1 MHPMRVELILHKGN
15 RILSP
20 ARLPIP
26 PRMHRIVTF
35 GHSNSGYSLISLLI
49 FTLSTAKKNN
59 HTTVNRLNVPLT
71 QILRTSPH
79 IVGSGQPILA
89 SVIAVFIIYWEV

>member
-1 MHPMRVELILHKGN
+1 MRLGLILPKGN
-15 RILSP
+15 KILSL

-35 GHSNSGYSLISLLI
+35 WYLYRGV
-49 FTLSTAKKNN
+49 FVSTAKKNN
-59 HTTVNRLNVPLT
+59 RTTVNRLNVPLT

-79 IVGSGQPILA
+79 IVGSGEPIIA